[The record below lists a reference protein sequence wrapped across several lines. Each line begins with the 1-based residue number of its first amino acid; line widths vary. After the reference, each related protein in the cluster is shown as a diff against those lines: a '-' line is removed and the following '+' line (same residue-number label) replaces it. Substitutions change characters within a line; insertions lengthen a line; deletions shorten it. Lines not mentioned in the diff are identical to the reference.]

1 MKGCVT
7 VRGKGNYSGSCKA
20 YFDIDKR
27 SLWDTDCYAE
37 DVQYKAGKKA
47 AAYLAKPVL
56 KDVNGKKLSAG
67 SDYSKQYS
75 YVYDADTKLADGRTV
90 SEGNAVKPDDMI
102 AAGTPIRV
110 VVKASGTNY
119 MDDTF
124 AVYRVVNNLI
134 KNGKYSISKTFYYNG
149 EPIEPQITDI
159 VTNAPKGS
167 YEIIGYEK
175 NTKPGTGTV
184 ILHGI
189 GSYGGSRKVKFKIL
203 KRNIK
208 NSNRMY

>member
-1 MKGCVT
+1 M
-7 VRGKGNYSGSCKA
+7 
-20 YFDIDKR
+20 
-27 SLWDTDCYAE
+27 
-37 DVQYKAGKKA
+37 QYKAGKKA

-134 KNGKYSISKTFYYNG
+134 KNGKYSINFDKATQAIRDFAG
-149 EPIEPQITDI
+149 
-159 VTNAPKGS
+159 
-167 YEIIGYEK
+167 
-175 NTKPGTGTV
+175 
-184 ILHGI
+184 L
-189 GSYGGSRKVKFKIL
+189 IL
-203 KRNIK
+203 KVQATGDYEYASAFEKEYSTLSPAFKADQMNLHLEHIPVDLTFNFK
-208 NSNRMY
+208 K